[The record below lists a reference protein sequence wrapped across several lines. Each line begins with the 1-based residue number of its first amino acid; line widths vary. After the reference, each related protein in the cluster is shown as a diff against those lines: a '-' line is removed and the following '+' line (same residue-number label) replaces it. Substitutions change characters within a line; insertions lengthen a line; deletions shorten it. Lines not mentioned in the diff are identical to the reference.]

1 MLSAEEIYEI
11 ARKFVFDEKLTIRE
25 EQIKEEILN
34 NRSYYIQ
41 YCAGVALLDMMER
54 KGEYEPDISSAVF
67 RVENKRPKRL
77 KFTNRWEKGSKGS
90 EI

>member
-11 ARKFVFDEKLTIRE
+11 ARKFVFDEKLTVME

-34 NRSYYIQ
+34 NRNYYIQ

-54 KGEYEPDISSAVF
+54 KGEYEPRY
-67 RVENKRPKRL
+67 RVRSVQNKKEKTEEN
-77 KFTNRWEKGSKGS
+77 
-90 EI
+90 EIREQLENQE